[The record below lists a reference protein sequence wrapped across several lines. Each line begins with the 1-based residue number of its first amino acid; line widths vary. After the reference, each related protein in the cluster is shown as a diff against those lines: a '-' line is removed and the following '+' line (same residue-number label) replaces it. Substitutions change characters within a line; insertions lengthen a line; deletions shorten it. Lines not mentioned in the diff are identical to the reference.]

1 MPGKCFVALKSK
13 TYIFIKEDNHELK
26 KQKTLIKK
34 CYSWWPKYEDHEN
47 LLFNRSY
54 MRHEMKRIQSK
65 DHNIGSFRINN
76 IYLSSDD
83 KKYICIYKD
92 GYSRISCFHKLTC

>member
-1 MPGKCFVALKSK
+1 
-13 TYIFIKEDNHELK
+13 
-26 KQKTLIKK
+26 
-34 CYSWWPKYEDHEN
+34 
-47 LLFNRSY
+47 
-54 MRHEMKRIQSK
+54 MKRIQSK